1 MPERCESVEP
11 RLSAWLDGALE
22 PGERAL
28 VAEHLAVC
36 AGCRAERDGLARA
49 RAALRSLPVRHA
61 ARRTGASA
69 VAARALGGDARCG
82 AGSPPR
88 RPPGAAPRTR
98 VVTGVATGVTLL
110 LGFAFAL
117 GGEAPAGR
125 GDPPELVS
133 VPLDAL
139 TRAHLARSG
148 GPVGAP
154 ALVVFEDGP
163 ALLATSAPF
172 HVRTGMVTMRG
183 MRRGLA
189 LVLAGVD
196 ARDRPGT
203 RDGGAARRRA
213 GPAQRPAVLAD
224 RCGGERPADGL
235 PRRGAAGELGR
246 RRALRRAD
254 RGRQRRRVRGP
265 AGRRGRRRRH
275 AQVRAGLRRARGRR

>member
-11 RLSAWLDGALE
+11 QLSAWLDGALE

-49 RAALRSLPVRHA
+49 RAALRSLPVRHVPEGLVHPQA
-61 ARRTGASA
+61 LHAHWEATRGSRRGHTRPAGRPGLR
-69 VAARALGGDARCG
+69 RA
-82 AGSPPR
+82 
-88 RPPGAAPRTR
+88 TR

-110 LGFAFAL
+110 LGFAFAV
-117 GGEAPAGR
+117 GDEAPAGR

-172 HVRTGMVTMRG
+172 HVRTGMVTM
-183 MRRGLA
+183 A
-189 LVLAGVD
+189 
-196 ARDRPGT
+196 
-203 RDGGAARRRA
+203 
-213 GPAQRPAVLAD
+213 
-224 RCGGERPADGL
+224 E
-235 PRRGAAGELGR
+235 
-246 RRALRRAD
+246 
-254 RGRQRRRVRGP
+254 
-265 AGRRGRRRRH
+265 
-275 AQVRAGLRRARGRR
+275 